1 MKQTLEQKPK
11 QHSVQS
17 LCTALQVSRAGYY
30 AWVKRQSTLTDKVV
44 AQSAI
49 ETAAIQAHQ
58 AARGSYGPKRLQT
71 ALIQVGHSR
80 SISSIKRLRRRLNL
94 RCVGKKR
101 WVCTTDSKHSLPVA
115 DNLLQQ
121 RFDTATAP
129 NQIWVA
135 DITYIPTDEGWLYLA
150 GLKDLY
156 SKAIVGWAMQPHMQS
171 SLVEQALQMAVQRH
185 APPPGLIAHS
195 DRGSQ
200 YASHSYSALL
210 SKHQMRASMSR
221 RGNCYENKRSAV
233 SRPEGARAR
242 ARHNAPMES
251 FWASLKKE
259 QVHQQHYQTRAQAQS
274 DIFSYIETFYNTTRL
289 HSGLG
294 NKSPAQF
301 EQEYWQRQNSTEPQ
315 AQGESLPPAPPSS
328 LKQFNEDQSANVAA
342 LH

>member
-1 MKQTLEQKPK
+1 MKQLLEQKPQ

-17 LCTALQVSRAGYY
+17 LCIALQVSRAGYY
-30 AWVKRQSTLTDKVV
+30 GWLKRHSTV
-44 AQSAI
+44 ADQVLARPAI

-58 AARGSYGPKRLQT
+58 AARGSYGPKRLRT
-71 ALIQVGHSR
+71 ALLHLGHSA
-80 SISSIKRLRRRLNL
+80 SLSSVKRLRRRLNL

-101 WVCTTDSKHSLPVA
+101 WVCTTDSKHSLPIA
-115 DNLLQQ
+115 ENLLEQ

-135 DITYIPTDEGWLYLA
+135 DITYISTDEGWLYLA

-156 SKAIVGWAMQPHMQS
+156 TKAIVGWAMQPHMQA
-171 SLVEQALQMAVQRH
+171 SLVEQALEMAVQRH
-185 APPPGLIAHS
+185 RPPAGLIAHS

-210 SKHQMRASMSR
+210 CKHQMRASMSR
-221 RGNCYENKRSAV
+221 RGNCYD
-233 SRPEGARAR
+233 
-242 ARHNAPMES
+242 NAPMES

-259 QVHQQHYQTRAQAQS
+259 QVHQQQYPTRAQARS

-289 HSGLG
+289 HSSLS

-301 EQEYWQRQNSTEPQ
+301 EREYWQRQQSAAQDQNSIELQ
-315 AQGESLPPAPPSS
+315 AQGEGLPPAPPSS
-328 LKQFNEDQSANVAA
+328 MKQFNEDQSVTVAA

>member
-1 MKQTLEQKPK
+1 MKQTLEQKPR

-30 AWVKRQSTLTDKVV
+30 GWLQRQSAGADKV
-44 AQSAI
+44 ATQSAI

-101 WVCTTDSKHSLPVA
+101 WVCTTDSKHSLPIA
-115 DNLLQQ
+115 ENLLEQ

-171 SLVEQALQMAVQRH
+171 SLVEQALHMAVQRH
-185 APPPGLIAHS
+185 APAPGLIAHS

-221 RGNCYENKRSAV
+221 RGNCYD
-233 SRPEGARAR
+233 
-242 ARHNAPMES
+242 NAPMES

-289 HSGLG
+289 HSALG

-301 EQEYWQRQNSTEPQ
+301 EREYWQRQNSIEPQ

-328 LKQFNEDQSANVAA
+328 LKQFNEDQSVNVAA

>member
-1 MKQTLEQKPK
+1 MKQTLEQKPR

-30 AWVKRQSTLTDKVV
+30 VWLKRQSTVADQVV

-49 ETAAIQAHQ
+49 EAAAIQAHQ

-200 YASHSYSALL
+200 YASQSYSALL
-210 SKHQMRASMSR
+210 EKHQMRASMSR
-221 RGNCYENKRSAV
+221 RGNCYD
-233 SRPEGARAR
+233 
-242 ARHNAPMES
+242 NAPMES

-259 QVHQQHYQTRAQAQS
+259 QVHQQHYSTRAQAQS

-289 HSGLG
+289 HSALG

-301 EQEYWQRQNSTEPQ
+301 EREYWQRHKLASQHQNSTEPQ

-328 LKQFNEDQSANVAA
+328 LKKFNEDQSVNVAA

>member
-1 MKQTLEQKPK
+1 MKQTLEQKPR

-30 AWVKRQSTLTDKVV
+30 AWIKRQSTV
-44 AQSAI
+44 ADQVLAPSAI
-49 ETAAIQAHQ
+49 EAAAIQAHQ

-71 ALIQVGHSR
+71 ALAQVGHSC
-80 SISSIKRLRRRLNL
+80 SISSVKRLRRRLNL
-94 RCVGKKR
+94 RCKGKKR
-101 WVCTTDSKHSLPVA
+101 WVCTTDSKHSLPIA

-200 YASHSYSALL
+200 YASQSYSALL
-210 SKHQMRASMSR
+210 EKHQMRASMSR
-221 RGNCYENKRSAV
+221 RGNCYD
-233 SRPEGARAR
+233 
-242 ARHNAPMES
+242 NAPMES

-259 QVHQQHYQTRAQAQS
+259 QVHQQHYSTRAQAQS

-289 HSGLG
+289 HSALG

-301 EQEYWQRQNSTEPQ
+301 EREYWQRHKLASQHQNSTEPQ

-328 LKQFNEDQSANVAA
+328 LKKFNEDQTANVAA

>member
-1 MKQTLEQKPK
+1 MKQTLEQKPR

-30 AWVKRQSTLTDKVV
+30 GWLQRQSAGADKV
-44 AQSAI
+44 ATQSAI

-101 WVCTTDSKHSLPVA
+101 WVCTTDSKHSLPIA
-115 DNLLQQ
+115 ENLLEQ

-171 SLVEQALQMAVQRH
+171 SLVEQALHMAVQRH
-185 APPPGLIAHS
+185 APAPGLIAHS

-221 RGNCYENKRSAV
+221 RGNCYD
-233 SRPEGARAR
+233 
-242 ARHNAPMES
+242 NAPMES

-289 HSGLG
+289 HSALG

-301 EQEYWQRQNSTEPQ
+301 EKEYWQRQNSIEPQ

-328 LKQFNEDQSANVAA
+328 LKQFNEDQSVNVAA